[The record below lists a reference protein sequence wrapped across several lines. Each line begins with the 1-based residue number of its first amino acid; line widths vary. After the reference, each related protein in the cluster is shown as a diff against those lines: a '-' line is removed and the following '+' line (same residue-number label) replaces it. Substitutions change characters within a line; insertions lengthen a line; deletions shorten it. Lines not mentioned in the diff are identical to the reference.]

1 NPFLIRQPILDQSSF
16 VTGQSS
22 FVNRQSSISMRHPN
36 LRSLLET
43 LKREGELHVIEETI
57 NPHLELAEI
66 HRRVVARQG
75 PALLFTHVAGTKFP
89 VVTNLFGT
97 RRRIDLAFR
106 EDP

>member
-1 NPFLIRQPILDQSSF
+1 MKNP
-16 VTGQSS
+16 
-22 FVNRQSSISMRHPN
+22 NR
-36 LRSLLET
+36 RSLLET

-97 RRRIDLAFR
+97 RRRIDLAFG
-106 EDP
+106 EDPVRFFRKLAEAADSLLRPTPGALSRFRT